1 MKILYLKLTN
11 FINIVTAFNTETI
24 EIDFSKSNNNVVLLT
39 GPNGSGK
46 TSILS
51 CLHPFP
57 TNGNMDVRSDNPIIV
72 PRENG
77 YKEIHISDGDDLYV
91 IQHFYTRNSDKHIIK
106 SYIQKNGV
114 ELNENGNVTSFK
126 EIVEK
131 ELGLE
136 QDYMKL
142 TRLGSNV
149 TNFID
154 MKRQERKNFTGKIIS
169 EADIYLSYHKKIM
182 ADKNKINIQINHT
195 SDLIRR
201 LQVDD
206 LGELKKA
213 QKSLQ
218 HQIEDLTAKIEKAN
232 SELSVLQYQLND
244 CGDIPAMR
252 ERIQEKEKELKHIQ
266 KALARASEI
275 KISVST
281 LKSMIEEAKIAILK
295 AKSSLDTSIITR
307 TGILN
312 QLDSIA
318 NEIDSIRRE
327 IARIEDDQNVKD
339 MEANIELLRETI
351 RRRAKESG
359 IAGYVRPCSKVEM
372 EDLIKMLDKCMD
384 ILLST
389 YELGKGPIQKAVSF
403 FHTKTDIEKYTRENR
418 EKIKRNRMQSLCE
431 QVYAEISKD
440 IGLLGPDCKNPS
452 GCRVYDF
459 YQRIYEY
466 ATQAP
471 DKVIEDET
479 FLAYTKMAYN
489 NIQTV
494 LKYLRDYHDIFEK
507 MPECIKDQF
516 MMSTVLTHICN
527 MEWIYDKDIIFHEL
541 GLITDDELQDADLEE
556 LSRQKSM
563 LAQYKKANSNIE
575 YFQNKLEEL
584 INSRTTLMGQ
594 LDEVKETINSLNRE
608 IAEKEASVSDYE
620 DMVVAMEH
628 EDEVET
634 EFNDLK
640 SKLTLASQL
649 SLQIREKTSVL
660 NDLQFR
666 KNKMSK
672 THQDNEFRIENY
684 KRYKKDLDELSSKFT
699 DLEYLARALSSREGI
714 PLIFIQA
721 YLKDIKDIANQLLD
735 VVYDGDLHLEDFE
748 ITADEFGIPYS
759 TKGTTV
765 KDVIYASQGERSFI
779 SLALSFALTYK
790 SISKYNIM
798 LLDEI
803 DATLDI
809 SNREK
814 FLHVLEMQIDMIH
827 AEQVFVISHNDMF
840 NAYPV
845 DIVDTRNRTSSNAE
859 LASYIPIEK
868 S

>member
-91 IQHFYTRNSDKHIIK
+91 IQHFYTRNGDKHIIK

-114 ELNENGNVTSFK
+114 ELNENVNVTSFK

-169 EADIYLSYHKKIM
+169 EADIYLAYHKKIM
-182 ADKNKINIQINHT
+182 ADKNKVSIQINHT

-218 HQIEDLTAKIEKAN
+218 HQIVDITTKVEAVN
-232 SELSVLQYQLND
+232 GELSVIQYQLND
-244 CGDIPAMR
+244 CGDVLAMR
-252 ERIQEKEKELKHIQ
+252 ERVQEKEKELKHIQ
-266 KALARASEI
+266 KALSKASEI
-275 KISVST
+275 QISITT

-295 AKSSLDTSIITR
+295 AKSSLDTNVITR

-318 NEIDSIRRE
+318 HEIDSIRRE
-327 IARIEDDQNVKD
+327 ISRIEDDQNVKD

-359 IAGYVRPCSKVEM
+359 ISGYVRPCSKAEM

-403 FHTKTDIEKYTRENR
+403 FHAKTDIEKYARENK

-471 DKVIEDET
+471 DKVVEDET

-516 MMSTVLTHICN
+516 LMSTVLTHIAN
-527 MEWIYDKDIIFHEL
+527 LEWIYDKDIIFHEL

-556 LSRQKSM
+556 LNRQKSM

-575 YFQNKLEEL
+575 YFQNKLEDL
-584 INSRTTLMGQ
+584 INSRTALMGQ
-594 LDEVKETINSLNRE
+594 LDEVKETIDSLNRE

-620 DMVVAMEH
+620 DMVTAMEH
-628 EDEVET
+628 KDEVET
-634 EFNDLK
+634 EFNSLK
-640 SKLTLASQL
+640 SKLALASQL
-649 SLQIREKTSVL
+649 SLQIREKSSIL
-660 NDLQFR
+660 NDLQFL
-666 KNKMSK
+666 KNKMNK
-672 THQDNEFRIENY
+672 TFQDNAFRIENY

-845 DIVDTRNRTSSNAE
+845 DIVDTRNRTSANAE

>member
-182 ADKNKINIQINHT
+182 ADKNKVNIQINHT

-244 CGDIPAMR
+244 CGDVPAMR
-252 ERIQEKEKELKHIQ
+252 DQIQEKEKELKHIQ
-266 KALARASEI
+266 KALTRASEI
-275 KISVST
+275 KINIST

-295 AKSSLDTSIITR
+295 AKSSLDTNIITR

-327 IARIEDDQNVKD
+327 IARIEDDQNIKD

-359 IAGYVRPCSKVEM
+359 IAGYVRPCSKAEM

-418 EKIKRNRMQSLCE
+418 EKIKRNKMQSLCE

-516 MMSTVLTHICN
+516 LMSTVLTHICN

-584 INSRTTLMGQ
+584 IDSRTALMGQ

>member
-182 ADKNKINIQINHT
+182 VDKNKVNIQINHT

-244 CGDIPAMR
+244 CGDISAMR

-275 KISVST
+275 KISIST
-281 LKSMIEEAKIAILK
+281 LKSMIEESKIAILK
-295 AKSSLDTSIITR
+295 AKSALDTNVITR

-359 IAGYVRPCSKVEM
+359 IGGYVRPCSKAEM

-403 FHTKTDIEKYTRENR
+403 FHTKTDIEKYTRENK
-418 EKIKRNRMQSLCE
+418 EKIKRNKMQSLCE

-516 MMSTVLTHICN
+516 LMNTVLTHICN

-575 YFQNKLEEL
+575 YFQNKLEDL

-594 LDEVKETINSLNRE
+594 LDEVKEIINSLNRE

-620 DMVVAMEH
+620 DMVIAMEH

-649 SLQIREKTSVL
+649 SLQIREKTSIL

-721 YLKDIKDIANQLLD
+721 YLKDIKDVANQLLD

-803 DATLDI
+803 DSTLDI

>member
-91 IQHFYTRNSDKHIIK
+91 IQHFYTRNGDKHIIK

-182 ADKNKINIQINHT
+182 ADKNKVNIQINHT

-244 CGDIPAMR
+244 CGDISAMR

-275 KISVST
+275 KISIST
-281 LKSMIEEAKIAILK
+281 LKSMIEESKIAILK
-295 AKSSLDTSIITR
+295 AKSALDTNVITR

-327 IARIEDDQNVKD
+327 ISRIEDDQNVKD

-359 IAGYVRPCSKVEM
+359 ISGYVRPCSKAEM

-403 FHTKTDIEKYTRENR
+403 FRTKTDIEKYTRENK
-418 EKIKRNRMQSLCE
+418 EKIKRNKMQSLCE

-516 MMSTVLTHICN
+516 LMNTVLTHICN

-594 LDEVKETINSLNRE
+594 LDEVKEAINSLNRE
-608 IAEKEASVSDYE
+608 ISEKEASISDYE

-649 SLQIREKTSVL
+649 SLQIREKTSIL

-721 YLKDIKDIANQLLD
+721 YLKDIKDVANQLLD

>member
-91 IQHFYTRNSDKHIIK
+91 IQHFYTRNGDKHIIK

-182 ADKNKINIQINHT
+182 ADKNKVNIQINHT

-252 ERIQEKEKELKHIQ
+252 ERIQKKEKELKHIQ

-275 KISVST
+275 KISIST

-295 AKSSLDTSIITR
+295 AKSSLDTNVITR

-318 NEIDSIRRE
+318 HEIDSIRRE
-327 IARIEDDQNVKD
+327 ISRIEDDQNVKD

-359 IAGYVRPCSKVEM
+359 ISGYVRPCSKAEM

-418 EKIKRNRMQSLCE
+418 EKIKRNKMQSLCE

-516 MMSTVLTHICN
+516 LMSTVLTHICN

-556 LSRQKSM
+556 LSRQKAM

-608 IAEKEASVSDYE
+608 IEEKEASVSDYE

-649 SLQIREKTSVL
+649 SLQIREKTSIL

>member
-91 IQHFYTRNSDKHIIK
+91 IQHFYTRNGDKHIIK

-182 ADKNKINIQINHT
+182 ADKNKVNIQINHT

-295 AKSSLDTSIITR
+295 AKSSLNTNVITR

-359 IAGYVRPCSKVEM
+359 IAGYVRPCSKAEM

-418 EKIKRNRMQSLCE
+418 EKIKRNKMQSLCE

-516 MMSTVLTHICN
+516 LMSTVLTHICN

-634 EFNDLK
+634 EFNDLR

-649 SLQIREKTSVL
+649 SLQIREKTSIL

>member
-91 IQHFYTRNSDKHIIK
+91 IQHFYTRNGDKHIIK

-182 ADKNKINIQINHT
+182 ADKNKVNIQINHT

-244 CGDIPAMR
+244 CGDISAMR

-275 KISVST
+275 KISIST

-295 AKSSLDTSIITR
+295 AKSALDTNVITR

-339 MEANIELLRETI
+339 MESNIELLRETI

-359 IAGYVRPCSKVEM
+359 IGGYVRPCSKEEM

-403 FHTKTDIEKYTRENR
+403 FHTKTDIEKYTRENK
-418 EKIKRNRMQSLCE
+418 EKIKRNKMQSLCE

-494 LKYLRDYHDIFEK
+494 LKYLRDYHEIFEK

-516 MMSTVLTHICN
+516 LMNTVLTHICN

-556 LSRQKSM
+556 LSHQKSM

-620 DMVVAMEH
+620 DMVIAMEH

-649 SLQIREKTSVL
+649 SLQIREKTSIL

-721 YLKDIKDIANQLLD
+721 YLKDIKDVANQLLD

>member
-77 YKEIHISDGDDLYV
+77 YKEIHISDCDDLYV

-182 ADKNKINIQINHT
+182 ADKNKVNIQINHT

-218 HQIEDLTAKIEKAN
+218 HQIEDLTAKIEKVN

-252 ERIQEKEKELKHIQ
+252 DRIQEKEKELKHIQ

-275 KISVST
+275 KISIST

-295 AKSSLDTSIITR
+295 AKSSLDTNVITR

-359 IAGYVRPCSKVEM
+359 IAGYVRPCSKAEM

-556 LSRQKSM
+556 LNRQKSM

>member
-106 SYIQKNGV
+106 SYIQKNGA

-182 ADKNKINIQINHT
+182 ADKNKVNIQINHT

-275 KISVST
+275 KISIST

-295 AKSSLDTSIITR
+295 AKSSLDTNIITR

-359 IAGYVRPCSKVEM
+359 IAGYVRPCSKAEM

-418 EKIKRNRMQSLCE
+418 EKIKRNKMQSLCE

-466 ATQAP
+466 ATQTP

-584 INSRTTLMGQ
+584 INSRTALMGQ

-845 DIVDTRNRTSSNAE
+845 DIVDTRNKTSSNAE

>member
-24 EIDFSKSNNNVVLLT
+24 EIDFSKSNNSVVLLT

-169 EADIYLSYHKKIM
+169 EADIYLAYHKKIM
-182 ADKNKINIQINHT
+182 ADKNKVNIQINHT

-206 LGELKKA
+206 LGDLKKA

-218 HQIEDLTAKIEKAN
+218 HQIKDLTEKIETAN

-295 AKSSLDTSIITR
+295 AKSSLDTNVITR

-351 RRRAKESG
+351 RRRSKESG
-359 IAGYVRPCSKVEM
+359 IAGYVRPCSKAEM

-403 FHTKTDIEKYTRENR
+403 FHTKTDIEKYTRENK

-494 LKYLRDYHDIFEK
+494 LKYLRDYHDIFER
-507 MPECIKDQF
+507 MPECIKNQF
-516 MMSTVLTHICN
+516 LMSTVLAHICN

-584 INSRTTLMGQ
+584 INSRTSLMGQ
-594 LDEVKETINSLNRE
+594 LAEIKETIDSLNRE
-608 IAEKEASVSDYE
+608 IEEKEASVSNYE

-649 SLQIREKTSVL
+649 SLQIREKTSIL

-684 KRYKKDLDELSSKFT
+684 KRYKKDLDELSSKYT

-721 YLKDIKDIANQLLD
+721 YLKDIKDVANQLLD
-735 VVYDGDLHLEDFE
+735 IVYDGDLHLEDFE
-748 ITADEFGIPYS
+748 ITAEEFGIPYS

>member
-91 IQHFYTRNSDKHIIK
+91 IQHFYTRNGDKHIIK

-182 ADKNKINIQINHT
+182 ADKNKVNIQINHT

-275 KISVST
+275 KISIST
-281 LKSMIEEAKIAILK
+281 LKSMIEESKIAILK
-295 AKSSLDTSIITR
+295 AKSSLDTNVITR

-339 MEANIELLRETI
+339 MESNIELLRETI

-359 IAGYVRPCSKVEM
+359 ISGYVRPCSKAEM

-403 FHTKTDIEKYTRENR
+403 FHTKTDIEKYTKENR
-418 EKIKRNRMQSLCE
+418 EKIKRNKMQSLCE

-489 NIQTV
+489 NIQAV

-516 MMSTVLTHICN
+516 LMSTVLTHICN

-563 LAQYKKANSNIE
+563 LTQYKKANSNIE

-584 INSRTTLMGQ
+584 IDSRTSLIGH

-608 IAEKEASVSDYE
+608 IEEKEASVSDYE

-649 SLQIREKTSVL
+649 SLQIREKTSIL

-721 YLKDIKDIANQLLD
+721 YLKDIKDVANQLLD

>member
-91 IQHFYTRNSDKHIIK
+91 IQHFYTRNGDKHIIK

-182 ADKNKINIQINHT
+182 ADKNKVNIQINHT

-295 AKSSLDTSIITR
+295 AKSSLDTNVITR

-359 IAGYVRPCSKVEM
+359 IGGYVRPCSKAEM

-403 FHTKTDIEKYTRENR
+403 FHTKTDIEKYTRENK

-431 QVYAEISKD
+431 QVYAEVSKD

-516 MMSTVLTHICN
+516 LMSTVLTHICN

-584 INSRTTLMGQ
+584 IDSRTSLMGQ

-608 IAEKEASVSDYE
+608 IAEKEASVFDYE

-649 SLQIREKTSVL
+649 SLQIREKTSIL

-721 YLKDIKDIANQLLD
+721 YLKDIKDVANQLLD

>member
-182 ADKNKINIQINHT
+182 ADKNKVNIQINHT

-218 HQIEDLTAKIEKAN
+218 HQIEGLSAKIEKVN

-244 CGDIPAMR
+244 CGDIPAMK

-275 KISVST
+275 KISIST

-295 AKSSLDTSIITR
+295 AKSSLDTSVITR

-351 RRRAKESG
+351 RRRSKESG
-359 IAGYVRPCSKVEM
+359 IAGYVRPCSKAEM

-403 FHTKTDIEKYTRENR
+403 FHTKTDIEKYTRENK

-431 QVYAEISKD
+431 QVYAEVSKD

-494 LKYLRDYHDIFEK
+494 LKYLRDYHDVFEK

-516 MMSTVLTHICN
+516 LMSTVLTHICN

-556 LSRQKSM
+556 LSRQKAM

-575 YFQNKLEEL
+575 YFQNKLEDL
-584 INSRTTLMGQ
+584 INSRTALMGQ

-608 IAEKEASVSDYE
+608 IEEKEASVSDYE

-814 FLHVLEMQIDMIH
+814 FLHVLEMQIDMIQ

>member
-77 YKEIHISDGDDLYV
+77 YKEIHISDGDNLYV
-91 IQHFYTRNSDKHIIK
+91 IQHFYTRNSNKHIIK

-182 ADKNKINIQINHT
+182 ADKNKVNIQINHT

-201 LQVDD
+201 LQVDN

-218 HQIEDLTAKIEKAN
+218 HQIEGLSAKIETVN

-266 KALARASEI
+266 KALAKASEI
-275 KISVST
+275 KINVNT
-281 LKSMIEEAKIAILK
+281 LRSMIEEAKIAILK
-295 AKSSLDTSIITR
+295 AKSSLNTNIITR

-318 NEIDSIRRE
+318 NEIDSIKRE
-327 IARIEDDQNVKD
+327 IARIESDQNVKD

-351 RRRAKESG
+351 RKRAKESG
-359 IAGYVRPCSKVEM
+359 IAGYVRPCSKAEM

-403 FHTKTDIEKYTRENR
+403 FHTKTDIEKYTRENK

-649 SLQIREKTSVL
+649 SLQIREKTSIL

>member
-91 IQHFYTRNSDKHIIK
+91 IQHFYTRNGDKHIIK

-182 ADKNKINIQINHT
+182 ADKNKVNIQINHT

-244 CGDIPAMR
+244 CGDISAMR

-275 KISVST
+275 KISIST
-281 LKSMIEEAKIAILK
+281 LKSMIEESKIAILK
-295 AKSSLDTSIITR
+295 AKSALDTNVITR

-339 MEANIELLRETI
+339 MESNIELLRETI

-359 IAGYVRPCSKVEM
+359 IGGYVRPCSKEEM

-418 EKIKRNRMQSLCE
+418 EKIKRNKMQSLCE

-516 MMSTVLTHICN
+516 LMNTVLTHICN

-594 LDEVKETINSLNRE
+594 LDEVKEAINSLNRE
-608 IAEKEASVSDYE
+608 ISEKEASISDYE

-649 SLQIREKTSVL
+649 SLQIREKTSIL

-721 YLKDIKDIANQLLD
+721 YLKDIKDVANQLLD

-803 DATLDI
+803 DSTLDI

>member
-91 IQHFYTRNSDKHIIK
+91 IQHFYTRNGDKHIIK

-182 ADKNKINIQINHT
+182 ADKNKVNIQINHT

-201 LQVDD
+201 LQVGD

-275 KISVST
+275 KISIST

-295 AKSSLDTSIITR
+295 AKSSLDTNIITR

-359 IAGYVRPCSKVEM
+359 IAGYVRPCSKAEM

-418 EKIKRNRMQSLCE
+418 DKIKRNRMQSLCE

-594 LDEVKETINSLNRE
+594 LDEVKEAINSLNRE

>member
-91 IQHFYTRNSDKHIIK
+91 IQHFYTRNGDKHIIK

-182 ADKNKINIQINHT
+182 ADKNKVNIQINHT

-244 CGDIPAMR
+244 CGDISAMR

-275 KISVST
+275 KISIST
-281 LKSMIEEAKIAILK
+281 LKSMIEESKIAILK
-295 AKSSLDTSIITR
+295 AKSALDTNVITR

-327 IARIEDDQNVKD
+327 ISRIEDDQNVKD

-359 IAGYVRPCSKVEM
+359 ISGYVRPCSKAEM

-403 FHTKTDIEKYTRENR
+403 FRTKTDIEKYTRENK
-418 EKIKRNRMQSLCE
+418 EKIKRNKMQSLCE

-516 MMSTVLTHICN
+516 LMSTVLTHICN

-584 INSRTTLMGQ
+584 IDSRTSLMGQ

-608 IAEKEASVSDYE
+608 IEEKEASVSDYE

-649 SLQIREKTSVL
+649 SLQIREKTSIL

-721 YLKDIKDIANQLLD
+721 YLKDIKDVANQLLD

>member
-182 ADKNKINIQINHT
+182 ADKNKVNIQINHT

-206 LGELKKA
+206 LSELKKA

-275 KISVST
+275 KISIST

-295 AKSSLDTSIITR
+295 AKSALDTNVITR

-359 IAGYVRPCSKVEM
+359 ISGYVRPCSKAEM

-516 MMSTVLTHICN
+516 LMNTVLTHICN

-594 LDEVKETINSLNRE
+594 LDEIKETINSLNRE

-620 DMVVAMEH
+620 DMVIAMEH

-649 SLQIREKTSVL
+649 SLQIREKTSIL

-721 YLKDIKDIANQLLD
+721 YLKDIKDVANQLLD

-859 LASYIPIEK
+859 LASYIPIEE

>member
-91 IQHFYTRNSDKHIIK
+91 IQHFYTRNGDKHIIK

-182 ADKNKINIQINHT
+182 ADKNKVNIQINHT

-275 KISVST
+275 KISIST

-295 AKSSLDTSIITR
+295 AKSSLDTNVITR

-318 NEIDSIRRE
+318 HEIDSIRRE
-327 IARIEDDQNVKD
+327 ISRIEDDQNIKD

-359 IAGYVRPCSKVEM
+359 ISGYVRPCSKAEM

-403 FHTKTDIEKYTRENR
+403 FHTKTDIEKYTRENK

-516 MMSTVLTHICN
+516 LMSTVLTHICN

-584 INSRTTLMGQ
+584 IDSRTSLMGQ
-594 LDEVKETINSLNRE
+594 LDEVKETIKSLNEE

-649 SLQIREKTSVL
+649 SLQIREKTSIL

-721 YLKDIKDIANQLLD
+721 YLKDIKDVANQLLD

-790 SISKYNIM
+790 SILKYNIM

>member
-57 TNGNMDVRSDNPIIV
+57 TNGNMDVRSDNPITV

-91 IQHFYTRNSDKHIIK
+91 IQHFYTRNGDKHIIK

-182 ADKNKINIQINHT
+182 ADKNKVNIQINHT

-218 HQIEDLTAKIEKAN
+218 HQIEGLATKIEKAN

-275 KISVST
+275 KISIST
-281 LKSMIEEAKIAILK
+281 LKSMIEESKIAILK
-295 AKSSLDTSIITR
+295 AKSSLDTNVITR

-318 NEIDSIRRE
+318 HEIDSIRRE
-327 IARIEDDQNVKD
+327 ISRIEDDQNIKD

-359 IAGYVRPCSKVEM
+359 ISGYVRPCSKAEM

-418 EKIKRNRMQSLCE
+418 EKIKRNKMQSLCE

-452 GCRVYDF
+452 GCRIYDF

-516 MMSTVLTHICN
+516 LMSTVLTHICN

-556 LSRQKSM
+556 LSRQKAM

-594 LDEVKETINSLNRE
+594 LDEAKETINSLNRE

>member
-182 ADKNKINIQINHT
+182 ADKNKVNIQINHT

-206 LGELKKA
+206 LSELKKA

-218 HQIEDLTAKIEKAN
+218 HQIEDLTAKIEKEN
-232 SELSVLQYQLND
+232 SELSILQYQLND

-275 KISVST
+275 KISIST

-295 AKSSLDTSIITR
+295 AKSALDTNVITR

-359 IAGYVRPCSKVEM
+359 ISGYVRPCSKAEM

-516 MMSTVLTHICN
+516 LMNTVLTHICN

-594 LDEVKETINSLNRE
+594 LDEIKETINSLNRE

-620 DMVVAMEH
+620 DMVIAMEH

-649 SLQIREKTSVL
+649 SLQIREKTSIL

-721 YLKDIKDIANQLLD
+721 YLKDIKDVANQLLD

-859 LASYIPIEK
+859 LASYIPIEE

>member
-91 IQHFYTRNSDKHIIK
+91 IQHFYTRNGDKHIIK

-126 EIVEK
+126 EIVER

-182 ADKNKINIQINHT
+182 ADKNKVNIQINHT

-275 KISVST
+275 KISIST

-295 AKSSLDTSIITR
+295 AKSSLDTNVITR

-318 NEIDSIRRE
+318 HEIDSIRRE
-327 IARIEDDQNVKD
+327 ISRIEDDQNVKD

-359 IAGYVRPCSKVEM
+359 ISGYVRPCSKAEM

-418 EKIKRNRMQSLCE
+418 EKIKRNKMQSLCE

-516 MMSTVLTHICN
+516 LMSTVLTHICN

-556 LSRQKSM
+556 LSRQKAM

-575 YFQNKLEEL
+575 YFQSKLEEL

-608 IAEKEASVSDYE
+608 IEEKEASVSDYE

-649 SLQIREKTSVL
+649 SLQIREKTSIL

-735 VVYDGDLHLEDFE
+735 VVYDGGLHLEDFE

>member
-91 IQHFYTRNSDKHIIK
+91 IQHFYTRNGDKHIIK

-182 ADKNKINIQINHT
+182 ADKNKVNIQINHT

-275 KISVST
+275 KISIST
-281 LKSMIEEAKIAILK
+281 LKSMIEETKIAILK
-295 AKSSLDTSIITR
+295 AKSSLDTNVITR

-339 MEANIELLRETI
+339 MEANIELLRQTI

-359 IAGYVRPCSKVEM
+359 IGGYVRPCSKAEM

-418 EKIKRNRMQSLCE
+418 EKIKRNKMQSLCE
-431 QVYAEISKD
+431 QVYAEVSKD

-516 MMSTVLTHICN
+516 LMSTVLAHICN

-584 INSRTTLMGQ
+584 IDSRTSLMGQ

-608 IAEKEASVSDYE
+608 IEEKEASVSDYE

-649 SLQIREKTSVL
+649 SLQIREKTSIL

-721 YLKDIKDIANQLLD
+721 YLKDIKDVANQLLD

-859 LASYIPIEK
+859 LASYIPIKK

>member
-1 MKILYLKLTN
+1 MKILYLRLTN

-91 IQHFYTRNSDKHIIK
+91 IQHFYTRNGDKHIIK

-182 ADKNKINIQINHT
+182 ADKNKVNIQINHT

-244 CGDIPAMR
+244 CGDISAMR

-275 KISVST
+275 KISIST
-281 LKSMIEEAKIAILK
+281 LKSMIEEDKIATLK
-295 AKSSLDTSIITR
+295 AKSSLDTNVITR

-339 MEANIELLRETI
+339 MESNIELLRETI

-359 IAGYVRPCSKVEM
+359 ISGYVRPCSKAEM

-403 FHTKTDIEKYTRENR
+403 FHTKTDIEKYTRENK
-418 EKIKRNRMQSLCE
+418 EKIKRNKMQSLCE

-516 MMSTVLTHICN
+516 LMNTVLTHICN
-527 MEWIYDKDIIFHEL
+527 MEWVYDKDIIFHEL

-594 LDEVKETINSLNRE
+594 LDEVKEAINSLNRE
-608 IAEKEASVSDYE
+608 ISEKEASISDYE

-649 SLQIREKTSVL
+649 SLQIREKTSIL

-721 YLKDIKDIANQLLD
+721 YLKDIKDVANQLLD

-803 DATLDI
+803 DSTLDI

>member
-24 EIDFSKSNNNVVLLT
+24 EIDFSKSNNNVILLT

-169 EADIYLSYHKKIM
+169 EADIYLAYHKKIM
-182 ADKNKINIQINHT
+182 VDKNKVNIQINHT

-206 LGELKKA
+206 LGDLKKA

-218 HQIEDLTAKIEKAN
+218 HQIKDLTAKIETAN

-244 CGDIPAMR
+244 CGDIPSMR

-295 AKSSLDTSIITR
+295 AISSLDTNIITR

-351 RRRAKESG
+351 RRRSKESG
-359 IAGYVRPCSKVEM
+359 IAGYVRPCSKAEM

-403 FHTKTDIEKYTRENR
+403 FHTKTDIEKYTRENK

-494 LKYLRDYHDIFEK
+494 LKYLRDYHDIFER
-507 MPECIKDQF
+507 MPECIKNQF
-516 MMSTVLTHICN
+516 LMSTVLTHICN

-584 INSRTTLMGQ
+584 INSRTSLMGQ
-594 LDEVKETINSLNRE
+594 LAEIKETIDSLNRE

-649 SLQIREKTSVL
+649 SLQIREKTSIL

-721 YLKDIKDIANQLLD
+721 YLKDIKDVANQLLD

-748 ITADEFGIPYS
+748 ITAEEFGIPYS

>member
-182 ADKNKINIQINHT
+182 ADKNKVNIQINHT

-218 HQIEDLTAKIEKAN
+218 HQIEDLTSKIEKAN

-275 KISVST
+275 KISIST

-295 AKSSLDTSIITR
+295 AKSALDTNVITR

-359 IAGYVRPCSKVEM
+359 ISGYVRPCSKAEM

-403 FHTKTDIEKYTRENR
+403 FHTKTDIEKYTRENK
-418 EKIKRNRMQSLCE
+418 EKIKRNKMQSLCE

-516 MMSTVLTHICN
+516 LMNTVLTHICN

-594 LDEVKETINSLNRE
+594 LDEVKETISSLNRE
-608 IAEKEASVSDYE
+608 ISEKEASVSDYE
-620 DMVVAMEH
+620 DMVIAMEH

-649 SLQIREKTSVL
+649 SLQIREKTSIL

-721 YLKDIKDIANQLLD
+721 YLKDIKDVANQLLD

>member
-91 IQHFYTRNSDKHIIK
+91 IQHFYTRNGDKHIIK

-182 ADKNKINIQINHT
+182 ADKNKVNIQINHT

-244 CGDIPAMR
+244 CGNIPEMR

-275 KISVST
+275 KISIST

-295 AKSSLDTSIITR
+295 AKSSLDTNIITR

-318 NEIDSIRRE
+318 HEIDSIRRE
-327 IARIEDDQNVKD
+327 IARIESDQNVKD

-359 IAGYVRPCSKVEM
+359 ISGYVRPCSKAEM

-418 EKIKRNRMQSLCE
+418 EKIKRNKMQSLCE

-516 MMSTVLTHICN
+516 LMSTVLTHICN

-556 LSRQKSM
+556 LSRQKAM

-584 INSRTTLMGQ
+584 IDSRTILMGQ
-594 LDEVKETINSLNRE
+594 LDEVKETINSLNEE

-649 SLQIREKTSVL
+649 SLQIREKTSIL

>member
-182 ADKNKINIQINHT
+182 ADKNKVNIQINHT

-275 KISVST
+275 KISIST

-295 AKSSLDTSIITR
+295 AKSALDTNVITR

-359 IAGYVRPCSKVEM
+359 ISGYVRPCSKAEM

-403 FHTKTDIEKYTRENR
+403 FHTKTDIEKYTRENK
-418 EKIKRNRMQSLCE
+418 EKIKRNKMQSLCE

-452 GCRVYDF
+452 GCRIYDF

-516 MMSTVLTHICN
+516 LMNTVLTHICN

-594 LDEVKETINSLNRE
+594 LDEIKETINSLNRE

-620 DMVVAMEH
+620 DMVIAMEH

-649 SLQIREKTSVL
+649 SLQIREKASVL

-721 YLKDIKDIANQLLD
+721 YLKDIKDVANQLLD

>member
-91 IQHFYTRNSDKHIIK
+91 IQHFYTRNGDKHIIK

-182 ADKNKINIQINHT
+182 ADKNKVNIQINHT

-275 KISVST
+275 KISIST
-281 LKSMIEEAKIAILK
+281 LKSMIEEAKISILK
-295 AKSSLDTSIITR
+295 AKSSLDTNVITR

-359 IAGYVRPCSKVEM
+359 IGGYVRPCSKAEM

-431 QVYAEISKD
+431 QVYAEVSKD

-516 MMSTVLTHICN
+516 LMSTVLAHICN

-584 INSRTTLMGQ
+584 IDSRTSLMGQ
-594 LDEVKETINSLNRE
+594 LDKVKETINSLNEE
-608 IAEKEASVSDYE
+608 IVEKEASVSDYE
-620 DMVVAMEH
+620 DMVIAMEH

-649 SLQIREKTSVL
+649 SLQIREKTSIL

-721 YLKDIKDIANQLLD
+721 YLKDIKDVANQLLD

>member
-77 YKEIHISDGDDLYV
+77 YKEIHISDCDDLYV
-91 IQHFYTRNSDKHIIK
+91 IQHFYTRNGDKHIIK

-182 ADKNKINIQINHT
+182 ADKNKVNIQINHT

-244 CGDIPAMR
+244 CGDISAMR

-275 KISVST
+275 KISIST
-281 LKSMIEEAKIAILK
+281 LKSMIEESKIAILK
-295 AKSSLDTSIITR
+295 AKSALDTNVITR

-339 MEANIELLRETI
+339 MESNIELLRETI

-359 IAGYVRPCSKVEM
+359 IGGYVRPCSKEEM

-418 EKIKRNRMQSLCE
+418 EKIKRNKMQSLCE

-516 MMSTVLTHICN
+516 LMNTVLTHICN

-594 LDEVKETINSLNRE
+594 LDEVKEAINSLNRE
-608 IAEKEASVSDYE
+608 ISEKEASISDYE

-649 SLQIREKTSVL
+649 SLQIREKTSIL

-721 YLKDIKDIANQLLD
+721 YLKDIKDVANQLLD

>member
-91 IQHFYTRNSDKHIIK
+91 IQHFYTRNGDKHIIK

-142 TRLGSNV
+142 TRLGGNV

-182 ADKNKINIQINHT
+182 ADKNKVNIQINHT

-244 CGDIPAMR
+244 CGDISAMR

-275 KISVST
+275 KISIST
-281 LKSMIEEAKIAILK
+281 LKSMIEESKIAILK
-295 AKSSLDTSIITR
+295 AKSALDTNVITR

-327 IARIEDDQNVKD
+327 ISRIEDDQNVKD

-359 IAGYVRPCSKVEM
+359 ISGYVRPCSKAEM

-403 FHTKTDIEKYTRENR
+403 FRTKTDIEKYTRENK
-418 EKIKRNRMQSLCE
+418 EKIKRNKMQSLCE

-516 MMSTVLTHICN
+516 LMSTVLTHICN

-584 INSRTTLMGQ
+584 IDSRTSLMDQ

-608 IAEKEASVSDYE
+608 IEEKEASVSDYE

-649 SLQIREKTSVL
+649 SLQIREKTSIF

-721 YLKDIKDIANQLLD
+721 YLKDIKDVANQLLD

>member
-24 EIDFSKSNNNVVLLT
+24 EIDFSKSNNSVVLLT

-169 EADIYLSYHKKIM
+169 EADIYLAYHKKIM
-182 ADKNKINIQINHT
+182 ADKNKVNIQINHT

-275 KISVST
+275 KISIST

-295 AKSSLDTSIITR
+295 AKSSLDTNVITR

-312 QLDSIA
+312 QLDAIA
-318 NEIDSIRRE
+318 HEIDSIRRE
-327 IARIEDDQNVKD
+327 ISRIEDDQNVKD

-359 IAGYVRPCSKVEM
+359 ISGYVRPCSKAEM

-418 EKIKRNRMQSLCE
+418 EKIKRNKMQSLCE

-494 LKYLRDYHDIFEK
+494 LKYLRDYHDVFEK

-516 MMSTVLTHICN
+516 LMSTVLTHICN

-556 LSRQKSM
+556 LSRQKAM

-575 YFQNKLEEL
+575 YFQNKLEDL
-584 INSRTTLMGQ
+584 INSRTALMGQ

>member
-91 IQHFYTRNSDKHIIK
+91 IQHFYTRNGDKHIIK

-182 ADKNKINIQINHT
+182 ADKNKVNIQINHT

-275 KISVST
+275 KISIST
-281 LKSMIEEAKIAILK
+281 MKSMIEEAKIAILK
-295 AKSSLDTSIITR
+295 AKSSLDTNVITR

-318 NEIDSIRRE
+318 HEIDSIRRE
-327 IARIEDDQNVKD
+327 ISRIEDDQNVKD

-359 IAGYVRPCSKVEM
+359 IAGYVRPCSKAEM

-418 EKIKRNRMQSLCE
+418 EKIKRNKMQSLCE

-516 MMSTVLTHICN
+516 LMSTVLTHICN

-556 LSRQKSM
+556 LSRQKAM
-563 LAQYKKANSNIE
+563 LSQYKKANSNIE

-584 INSRTTLMGQ
+584 IDSRTTLMGQ

-608 IAEKEASVSDYE
+608 IEEKEASVSDYE
-620 DMVVAMEH
+620 DMVIAMEH

-649 SLQIREKTSVL
+649 SLQIREKTSIL

>member
-24 EIDFSKSNNNVVLLT
+24 ENDFSKSNNNVVLLT

-182 ADKNKINIQINHT
+182 ADKNKVNIQINHT

-275 KISVST
+275 KISIST

-295 AKSSLDTSIITR
+295 AKSALDTNVITR

-359 IAGYVRPCSKVEM
+359 ISGYVRPCSKAEM

-418 EKIKRNRMQSLCE
+418 EKIKRNKMQSLCE

-516 MMSTVLTHICN
+516 LMNTVLTHICN

-575 YFQNKLEEL
+575 YFQNKLEDL

-620 DMVVAMEH
+620 DMVIAMEH

-649 SLQIREKTSVL
+649 SLQIREKTSIL

-721 YLKDIKDIANQLLD
+721 YLKDIKDVANQLLD

>member
-182 ADKNKINIQINHT
+182 ADKNKVNIQINHT

-266 KALARASEI
+266 KALVRASEI
-275 KISVST
+275 KISIST
-281 LKSMIEEAKIAILK
+281 LKSMIEESKIAILK
-295 AKSSLDTSIITR
+295 AKSALDTNVITR

-359 IAGYVRPCSKVEM
+359 ISGYVRPCSKAEM

-403 FHTKTDIEKYTRENR
+403 FHTKTDIEKYTRENK
-418 EKIKRNRMQSLCE
+418 EKIKRNKMQSLCE

-516 MMSTVLTHICN
+516 LMNTVLTHICN

-575 YFQNKLEEL
+575 YFQNKLEDL

-594 LDEVKETINSLNRE
+594 LDEVKETINSLNGE
-608 IAEKEASVSDYE
+608 ISEKEASVSDYE

-649 SLQIREKTSVL
+649 SLQIREKTSIL

-721 YLKDIKDIANQLLD
+721 YLKDIKDVANQLLD

>member
-24 EIDFSKSNNNVVLLT
+24 EIDFSKSNNNVILLT

-169 EADIYLSYHKKIM
+169 EADIYLAYHKKIM
-182 ADKNKINIQINHT
+182 ADKNKVNIQINHT

-206 LGELKKA
+206 LGDLKKA

-218 HQIEDLTAKIEKAN
+218 HQIKDLTAKIETAN

-244 CGDIPAMR
+244 CGDIPSMR
-252 ERIQEKEKELKHIQ
+252 ERIQEKEKELRHIQ

-295 AKSSLDTSIITR
+295 AKSSLDTNIITR

-327 IARIEDDQNVKD
+327 ITRIEDDQNIKD

-351 RRRAKESG
+351 RRRSKESG

-403 FHTKTDIEKYTRENR
+403 FHTKTDIEKYTRENK

-494 LKYLRDYHDIFEK
+494 LKYLRDYHDIFER
-507 MPECIKDQF
+507 MPECIKNQF
-516 MMSTVLTHICN
+516 LMSTVLTHICN

-584 INSRTTLMGQ
+584 INSRTALMGQ
-594 LDEVKETINSLNRE
+594 LAEIKETIDSLNRE

-649 SLQIREKTSVL
+649 SLQIRDKTSIL

-721 YLKDIKDIANQLLD
+721 YLKDIKDVANQLLD
-735 VVYDGDLHLEDFE
+735 VVYDGDLRLEDFE
-748 ITADEFGIPYS
+748 ITAEEFGIPYS

>member
-182 ADKNKINIQINHT
+182 ADKNKVNIQINHT

-206 LGELKKA
+206 LSELKKA

-218 HQIEDLTAKIEKAN
+218 HQIEDITAKIEKAN

-244 CGDIPAMR
+244 CGNIPAMR

-275 KISVST
+275 KISIST
-281 LKSMIEEAKIAILK
+281 LKSMIEESKIVILK
-295 AKSSLDTSIITR
+295 AKSALDTNVITR

-359 IAGYVRPCSKVEM
+359 IGGYVRPCSKAEM

-403 FHTKTDIEKYTRENR
+403 FHTKTDIEKYTRENK
-418 EKIKRNRMQSLCE
+418 EKIKRNKMQSLCE

-516 MMSTVLTHICN
+516 LMNTVLTHICN

-608 IAEKEASVSDYE
+608 ISEKEASVSDYE
-620 DMVVAMEH
+620 DMVIAMEH

-649 SLQIREKTSVL
+649 SLQIREKTSIL

-721 YLKDIKDIANQLLD
+721 YLKDIKDVANQLLD

-803 DATLDI
+803 DSTLDI

>member
-11 FINIVTAFNTETI
+11 FINIVTAFSTETI

-182 ADKNKINIQINHT
+182 ADKNKVNIQINHT

-252 ERIQEKEKELKHIQ
+252 ERTQEKEKELKHIQ

-275 KISVST
+275 KISIST
-281 LKSMIEEAKIAILK
+281 LKSMIKEAKIAILK
-295 AKSSLDTSIITR
+295 AKSSLDTNVITR

-318 NEIDSIRRE
+318 NEMDSIKHE
-327 IARIEDDQNVKD
+327 IARIEDDQNIKD

-359 IAGYVRPCSKVEM
+359 IAGYVRPCSKAEM

-418 EKIKRNRMQSLCE
+418 EKIKRNKMQSLCE
-431 QVYAEISKD
+431 QVYAEVSKD

-516 MMSTVLTHICN
+516 LMSTVLTHICN

-584 INSRTTLMGQ
+584 IDSRTSLMGQ

-608 IAEKEASVSDYE
+608 IEEKEASVSDYE
-620 DMVVAMEH
+620 DMVIAMEH

-649 SLQIREKTSVL
+649 SLQIREKTSIL

-721 YLKDIKDIANQLLD
+721 YLKDIKDVANQLLD

>member
-91 IQHFYTRNSDKHIIK
+91 IQHFYTRNGDKHIIK

-182 ADKNKINIQINHT
+182 ADKNKVNIQINHT

-275 KISVST
+275 KISIST

-295 AKSSLDTSIITR
+295 AKSSLDTNIITR

-327 IARIEDDQNVKD
+327 ISRIEDDQNVKD

-359 IAGYVRPCSKVEM
+359 IAGYVRPCSKAEM

-403 FHTKTDIEKYTRENR
+403 FHTKTDIEKYTRENK

-431 QVYAEISKD
+431 QVYAEVSKD

-516 MMSTVLTHICN
+516 LMSTVLTHICN

-584 INSRTTLMGQ
+584 IDSRTSLMGQ

-608 IAEKEASVSDYE
+608 IEEKEASVSDYE
-620 DMVVAMEH
+620 DMVIAMEH

-640 SKLTLASQL
+640 SKLALASQL
-649 SLQIREKTSVL
+649 SLQIKEKTSIL

-721 YLKDIKDIANQLLD
+721 YLKDIKDVANQLLD